1 MQQQRPPPSPAR
13 PRPGSRAAAVLR
25 QALAFGLLGGALFL
39 MFHLTAEHLRARG
52 IRTGFDFLWQP
63 ATTPVFD
70 SPLSFQAG
78 VDSFAKA
85 FAAGALNSLKITA
98 AAIVAA
104 TLFGLLVG
112 LGRMSGNALARA
124 LCGGYVELMRNVPV
138 LLHIFFW
145 YGLVLELPAAADLA
159 GVPGAIDGGRHWL
172 LATNRGVHLA
182 WFGVDDAG
190 HWGWQW
196 PRPDGLQISGGLS
209 MTPEFLALFIGLSLY
224 TAAFVAEIVR
234 AAVEALPAGQWQA
247 AAALGLRRHTVLA
260 RVILPQA
267 LRIGL
272 PALTSEYLGL
282 FKNSTLA
289 VAIGYQDF
297 MAVSNTMLTDTGQ
310 AVEVMAVVMAFYVLV
325 SLLVSALMHAFERRS
340 QRGWGR
346 P

>member
-1 MQQQRPPPSPAR
+1 MQQRPPPSPVA

-39 MFHLTAEHLRARG
+39 MFHLTAAQLRARG

-70 SPLSFQAG
+70 SPLAFQAG
-78 VDSFAKA
+78 VDSFARA

-98 AAIVAA
+98 ATIVAA
-104 TLFGLLVG
+104 TLIGLLVG
-112 LGRMSGNALARA
+112 LGRMSANALARA
-124 LCGGYVELMRNVPV
+124 LCGGYVELMRNVPA

-145 YGLVLELPAAADLA
+145 YGLVLELPPAADLA
-159 GVPGAIDGGRHWL
+159 DAGRWL
-172 LATNRGVHLA
+172 LASNRGVHLA
-182 WFGVDDAG
+182 WFGADEAG
-190 HWGWQW
+190 RWGWQW
-196 PRPDGLQISGGLS
+196 PRLDGLEISGGLA

-234 AAVEALPAGQWQA
+234 AAVGALPAGQWQA
-247 AAALGLRRHTVLA
+247 AAALGLQRRTVLA
-260 RVILPQA
+260 RVIFPQA

-272 PALTSEYLGL
+272 PPLTGEYLGL

-325 SLLVSALMHAFERRS
+325 SLLVSALMHVFELRS
-340 QRGWGR
+340 QRGWR
-346 P
+346 RA

>member
-1 MQQQRPPPSPAR
+1 M
-13 PRPGSRAAAVLR
+13 LR
-25 QALAFGLLGGALFL
+25 QALAFGLLGGLLFW
-39 MFHLTAEHLRARG
+39 MFQVTAAHLQARG

-70 SPLSFQAG
+70 SPLAFQAG
-78 VDSFAKA
+78 VDSFARA

-104 TLFGLLVG
+104 TLIGLLVG
-112 LGRMSGNALARA
+112 LGRMSDNALARA

-145 YGLVLELPAAADLA
+145 YGLVLELPPASDLADLA
-159 GVPGAIDGGRHWL
+159 DGGRRWL
-172 LATNRGVHLA
+172 LASNRGVHLA
-182 WFGVDDAG
+182 WFGSDEAG
-190 HWGWQW
+190 RWSWQW
-196 PRPDGLQISGGLS
+196 PRLDGLEISGGLA

-234 AAVEALPAGQWQA
+234 AAVGALPAGQWQA
-247 AAALGLRRHTVLA
+247 AAALGLPRRTVLS
-260 RVILPQA
+260 RVVFPQA

-272 PALTSEYLGL
+272 PPLTSEYLGL

-310 AVEVMAVVMAFYVLV
+310 AVEVMAIVMVFYVLV
-325 SLLVSALMHAFERRS
+325 SLLVSALMHVFEHRS

-346 P
+346 A